1 MKKKTILSM
10 ILVTILTSSLISCS
24 NEQSNNDVAS
34 TDSAIS
40 VDEIDED
47 ELDED
52 MKKVLEKQVEKT
64 AEKVVNEEITKNDNK
79 NVDIVY
85 VEENDSGLNII
96 VDDEKVAWAPAVGGT
111 MDWLHITDSNT
122 ALNYSYLVSDEMD
135 SKDEVRTYRY
145 KKYSPNY
152 NEDMLAKMDDE
163 EERENYISRFVAST
177 IASETVFK
185 YMGDGTIELINDK
198 ADAKLE
204 NRSTQELGV
213 NYMITVN
220 GVDTYKITRYDTGR
234 VNLSAN
240 DDGGNDSRIEYGWKI
255 ETLKQ
260 NDDIKLIDAI
270 TVALIIASNLYVF
283 Y

>member
-34 TDSAIS
+34 TDSTIS

-79 NVDIVY
+79 NIDIVY
-85 VEENDSGLNII
+85 VEENDGGLNII

-111 MDWLHITDSNT
+111 MGWLHITDSNT

-135 SKDEVRTYRY
+135 SKDNVRTYRY

-163 EERENYISRFVAST
+163 KERENYISRFVAST

-234 VNLSAN
+234 VCLSPN
-240 DDGGNDSRIEYGWKI
+240 DEGGNDSRIEYGWKI

>member
-1 MKKKTILSM
+1 M

-24 NEQSNNDVAS
+24 NEQSNSDVAS
-34 TDSAIS
+34 TDSTIS

-79 NVDIVY
+79 NTDTVY
-85 VEENDSGLNII
+85 VEENDGGLNII
-96 VDDEKVAWAPAVGGT
+96 VDDEKVAWAPAIGGT
-111 MDWLHITDSNT
+111 MAWLHITDSNT

-135 SKDEVRTYRY
+135 SKDKVRTYRY
-145 KKYSPNY
+145 KKYSPRY
-152 NEDMLAKMDDE
+152 NEDMLAKLDDKK
-163 EERENYISRFVAST
+163 ERENYISRFVAST
-177 IASETVFK
+177 IASETIFK
-185 YMGDGTIELINDK
+185 YMGDGTIELISDK

-220 GVDTYKITRYDTGR
+220 GADTYKITRYDTGR
-234 VNLSAN
+234 VCLSPN
-240 DDGGNDSRIEYGWKI
+240 DEGGNDSRIEYGWKI

>member
-24 NEQSNNDVAS
+24 NEQSNSDVAS
-34 TDSAIS
+34 SDSIIS

-79 NVDIVY
+79 NTDTVY
-85 VEENDSGLNII
+85 VEENDGGLNII
-96 VDDEKVAWAPAVGGT
+96 VDDEKVAWAPAIGGT
-111 MDWLHITDSNT
+111 MAWLHITDSNT

-145 KKYSPNY
+145 KKYSPKY
-152 NEDMLAKMDDE
+152 NEDMLAKMDDKK
-163 EERENYISRFVAST
+163 ERENYISRFVASN

-185 YMGDGTIELINDK
+185 YMGDGIIELISDK

-213 NYMITVN
+213 NYIITVN

-234 VNLSAN
+234 VCLSPN
-240 DDGGNDSRIEYGWKI
+240 DEGGNDSRIEYGWKI

-260 NDDIKLIDAI
+260 NDDIKIIDAI

>member
-1 MKKKTILSM
+1 MKKKTILSI

-24 NEQSNNDVAS
+24 NEQSNSDVAS
-34 TDSAIS
+34 TDSTIS

-79 NVDIVY
+79 NTDTVY
-85 VEENDSGLNII
+85 VEENDGGLNII
-96 VDDEKVAWAPAVGGT
+96 VDDEKVAWAPAIGGT
-111 MDWLHITDSNT
+111 MAWLHITDSNT

-135 SKDEVRTYRY
+135 SKDKVRTYRY
-145 KKYSPNY
+145 KKYSPRY
-152 NEDMLAKMDDE
+152 NEDMLAKMDDKK
-163 EERENYISRFVAST
+163 ERENYKSRFVAST

-185 YMGDGTIELINDK
+185 YMGDGTIELISDK

-220 GVDTYKITRYDTGR
+220 GADTYKITRYDTGR
-234 VNLSAN
+234 VCLSPN
-240 DDGGNDSRIEYGWKI
+240 DEGGNDSRIEYGWKI

>member
-24 NEQSNNDVAS
+24 NEQSNSDVAS
-34 TDSAIS
+34 SDSIIS

-79 NVDIVY
+79 NTDTVY
-85 VEENDSGLNII
+85 VEENDGGLNII
-96 VDDEKVAWAPAVGGT
+96 VDDEKVAWAPAIGGT
-111 MDWLHITDSNT
+111 MAWLHITDSNT

-135 SKDEVRTYRY
+135 SKDDVRTYRY
-145 KKYSPNY
+145 KKYSPKY
-152 NEDMLAKMDDE
+152 NEDMLAKMDDKK
-163 EERENYISRFVAST
+163 ERENYISRFVAST

-185 YMGDGTIELINDK
+185 YMGDGIIELISDK

-234 VNLSAN
+234 VCLSPN
-240 DDGGNDSRIEYGWKI
+240 DEGGNDSRIEYGWKI

>member
-1 MKKKTILSM
+1 M
-10 ILVTILTSSLISCS
+10 
-24 NEQSNNDVAS
+24 
-34 TDSAIS
+34 
-40 VDEIDED
+40 
-47 ELDED
+47 
-52 MKKVLEKQVEKT
+52 EKT

-79 NVDIVY
+79 NTDTVY
-85 VEENDSGLNII
+85 VEENDGGLNII
-96 VDDEKVAWAPAVGGT
+96 VDDEKVAWAPAIGGT
-111 MDWLHITDSNT
+111 MAWLHITDSNT

-135 SKDEVRTYRY
+135 SKDKVRTYRY
-145 KKYSPNY
+145 KKYSPKY

-163 EERENYISRFVAST
+163 KERENYISRFVAST

-234 VNLSAN
+234 VCLSPN
-240 DDGGNDSRIEYGWKI
+240 DEGGNDSRIEYGWKI

-260 NDDIKLIDAI
+260 NNDIKIIDAI

>member
-1 MKKKTILSM
+1 M

-24 NEQSNNDVAS
+24 NEQSNSDVAS
-34 TDSAIS
+34 SDSIIS

-79 NVDIVY
+79 NTDTVY
-85 VEENDSGLNII
+85 VEENDGGLNII
-96 VDDEKVAWAPAVGGT
+96 VDDEKVAWAPAIGGT
-111 MDWLHITDSNT
+111 MAWLHITDSNT

-145 KKYSPNY
+145 KKYSPKY
-152 NEDMLAKMDDE
+152 NEDMLAKMDDKK
-163 EERENYISRFVAST
+163 ERENYISRFVAST

-185 YMGDGTIELINDK
+185 YMGDGIIELISDK

-234 VNLSAN
+234 VCLSPN
-240 DDGGNDSRIEYGWKI
+240 DEGGNDSRIEYGWKI

-260 NDDIKLIDAI
+260 NDDIKIIDAI

>member
-1 MKKKTILSM
+1 M

-24 NEQSNNDVAS
+24 NEQSNSDVAS
-34 TDSAIS
+34 TDSTIS

-79 NVDIVY
+79 NTDTVY
-85 VEENDSGLNII
+85 VEENDGGLNII
-96 VDDEKVAWAPAVGGT
+96 VDDEKVAWAPAIGGT
-111 MDWLHITDSNT
+111 MAWLHITDSNT

-135 SKDEVRTYRY
+135 SKDKVRTYRY
-145 KKYSPNY
+145 KKYSPRY
-152 NEDMLAKMDDE
+152 NEDMLAKMDDKK
-163 EERENYISRFVAST
+163 ERENYISRFVAST

-185 YMGDGTIELINDK
+185 YMGDGTIELISDK

-220 GVDTYKITRYDTGR
+220 GADTYKITRYDTGR
-234 VNLSAN
+234 VCLSPN
-240 DDGGNDSRIEYGWKI
+240 DEGGNDSRIEYGWKI

>member
-79 NVDIVY
+79 NTDTVY
-85 VEENDSGLNII
+85 VEENDGGLNII
-96 VDDEKVAWAPAVGGT
+96 VDDEKVAWAPAIGGT
-111 MDWLHITDSNT
+111 MAWLHITDSNT

-145 KKYSPNY
+145 KKYSPKY
-152 NEDMLAKMDDE
+152 NEDMLAKMDDKK
-163 EERENYISRFVAST
+163 ERENYISRFVAST

-185 YMGDGTIELINDK
+185 YMGDGIIELISDK

-234 VNLSAN
+234 VCLSPN
-240 DDGGNDSRIEYGWKI
+240 DEGGNDSRIEYGWKI

>member
-1 MKKKTILSM
+1 M

-79 NVDIVY
+79 NLDIVY
-85 VEENDSGLNII
+85 VEESNNGLNII

-145 KKYSPNY
+145 KKYSPKY
-152 NEDMLAKMDDE
+152 NDE
-163 EERENYISRFVAST
+163 KERENYISRFVAST
-177 IASETVFK
+177 IASETVFR
-185 YMGDGTIELINDK
+185 YIGDGTIELISDK

-234 VNLSAN
+234 VYLSPN
-240 DDGGNDSRIEYGWKI
+240 DEGGNDSRIKYGWKI

-260 NDDIKLIDAI
+260 NDDIKIIDAI

>member
-24 NEQSNNDVAS
+24 NEQSNSDVAS
-34 TDSAIS
+34 SDSIIS

-79 NVDIVY
+79 NTDTVY
-85 VEENDSGLNII
+85 VEENDGGLNII
-96 VDDEKVAWAPAVGGT
+96 VDDEKVAWAPAIGGT
-111 MDWLHITDSNT
+111 MAWLHITDSNT

-135 SKDEVRTYRY
+135 SKDDVRTYRY
-145 KKYSPNY
+145 KKYSPKY
-152 NEDMLAKMDDE
+152 NEDMLAKMDDKK
-163 EERENYISRFVAST
+163 ERENYISRFVAST

-185 YMGDGTIELINDK
+185 YMGDGIIELISDK

-234 VNLSAN
+234 VCLSPN
-240 DDGGNDSRIEYGWKI
+240 DEGGNDSRIEYGWKI

-260 NDDIKLIDAI
+260 NDDIKIIDAI

>member
-1 MKKKTILSM
+1 M

-24 NEQSNNDVAS
+24 NEQGNSDVAS
-34 TDSAIS
+34 TDSTIS

-79 NVDIVY
+79 NIDIVY
-85 VEENDSGLNII
+85 VEENDGGLNII
-96 VDDEKVAWAPAVGGT
+96 VDDEKVAWAPAIGGT
-111 MDWLHITDSNT
+111 MAWLHITDSNT

-145 KKYSPNY
+145 KKYSPKY
-152 NEDMLAKMDDE
+152 NEDMLAKMDDKK
-163 EERENYISRFVAST
+163 ERENYISRFVAST

-185 YMGDGTIELINDK
+185 YMGDGTIELISDK

-220 GVDTYKITRYDTGR
+220 GADTYKITRYDTGR
-234 VNLSAN
+234 VCLSPN
-240 DDGGNDSRIEYGWKI
+240 DEGGNDSRIEYGWKI

>member
-1 MKKKTILSM
+1 M

-24 NEQSNNDVAS
+24 NEQSNSDVAS
-34 TDSAIS
+34 SDSIIS

-79 NVDIVY
+79 NTDTVY
-85 VEENDSGLNII
+85 VEENDGGLNII
-96 VDDEKVAWAPAVGGT
+96 VDDEKVAWAPAIGGT
-111 MDWLHITDSNT
+111 MAWLHITDSNT

-135 SKDEVRTYRY
+135 SKDKVRTYRY
-145 KKYSPNY
+145 KKYSPRY
-152 NEDMLAKMDDE
+152 NEDMLAKMDDKK
-163 EERENYISRFVAST
+163 ERENYISRFVAST

-185 YMGDGTIELINDK
+185 YMGDGTIELISDK

-220 GVDTYKITRYDTGR
+220 GADTYKITRYDTGR
-234 VNLSAN
+234 VCLSPN
-240 DDGGNDSRIEYGWKI
+240 DEGGNDSRIEYGWKI

>member
-1 MKKKTILSM
+1 M

-24 NEQSNNDVAS
+24 NEQSNSDVAS
-34 TDSAIS
+34 SDSIIS

-79 NVDIVY
+79 NTDTVY
-85 VEENDSGLNII
+85 VEENDGGLNII
-96 VDDEKVAWAPAVGGT
+96 VDDEKVAWAPAIGGT
-111 MDWLHITDSNT
+111 MAWLHITDSNT

-145 KKYSPNY
+145 KKYSPKY
-152 NEDMLAKMDDE
+152 NEDMLAKMDDKK
-163 EERENYISRFVAST
+163 ERENYISRFVASN

-185 YMGDGTIELINDK
+185 YMGDGIIELISDK

-234 VNLSAN
+234 VCLSPN
-240 DDGGNDSRIEYGWKI
+240 DEGGNDSRIEYGWKI

-260 NDDIKLIDAI
+260 NDDIKIIDAI

>member
-24 NEQSNNDVAS
+24 NEQSNSDVAS
-34 TDSAIS
+34 TDSTIS

-79 NVDIVY
+79 NTDTVY
-85 VEENDSGLNII
+85 VEENDGGLNII
-96 VDDEKVAWAPAVGGT
+96 VDDEKVAWAPAIGGT
-111 MDWLHITDSNT
+111 MAWLHITDSNT

-135 SKDEVRTYRY
+135 SKDKVRTYRY
-145 KKYSPNY
+145 KKYSPRY
-152 NEDMLAKMDDE
+152 NEDMLAKMDDKK
-163 EERENYISRFVAST
+163 ERENYISRFVAST

-185 YMGDGTIELINDK
+185 YMGDGTIELISDK

-220 GVDTYKITRYDTGR
+220 GADTYKITRYDTGR
-234 VNLSAN
+234 VCLSPN
-240 DDGGNDSRIEYGWKI
+240 DEGGNDSRIEYGWKI